1 LTTDRLAKVEQL
13 LHEAMQL
20 APSKRAAFVAN
31 INDADV
37 RAEVSSLLAAEGE
50 QGKSTINDVIGE
62 AAQVALDEPFAGHV
76 LGHFRVVRQIGRGA
90 MGEVYLAE
98 DVKLGRRVALKLLP
112 MAFQQDS
119 ERVRRFEREARAAA
133 ALNHPNILTVHE
145 VGEWEGRSFIATEFV
160 EGETLAQRLSRG
172 PFSVAETA
180 RVGTQIAGAL
190 AAAHQA
196 RIIHRDLKPAN
207 IMVRAD
213 GTVKVLD
220 FGLARLSQR
229 DPESAT
235 AAETETMLTQPGA
248 VLGTPAYMAPE
259 QWQGKPAD
267 ARSDIYAFGC
277 LLYEMLTGRRVG
289 IPRLPVQS
297 RALEDIVSRCLESD
311 PADRWQSAADLG
323 HPLAKVQRAGTYWRE
338 IAIAAAAVIILALG
352 SVVWWQQRAQGK
364 PLTDKDVMVLADFR
378 NRTADPVFDGT
389 LRQALAIQLEQSP
402 FLKVMDEAQVRQNL
416 RFMGR
421 SPEERITNEIAHD
434 ICVREAAAATIDGS
448 IASLG
453 KSYVITIQ
461 AVTCQTGAT
470 LAREQAQAEDKEHV
484 LRAVGKAA
492 TAMRAKLG
500 ESLASI
506 QKLNRPLDQFTT
518 PSLEAL
524 QTYAMG
530 YTPQS
535 QGQFLAAIP
544 FFQRATELD
553 PNFAMAY
560 MGLSLAYSNAGDM
573 VRSNEYQRKAFALID
588 GVSEFERLFIS
599 ARYYWQATGEL
610 NKAIDFNR
618 LLARS
623 YPRFWGTHSWLSFIY
638 RSMGDFE
645 KSLEAA
651 QEAVRLEPR
660 VEPPYRN
667 LVSAY
672 TRLDRLG
679 EAKELLAKARAQQ
692 FDGPML
698 HQRLLEIAY
707 IDGDQAAVEREIQ
720 WYAGR
725 PEEYF
730 SFGRQAA
737 NAVALGQRRQARE
750 LYRRAADAALR
761 RGLSGVAAEFDEA
774 DALAESL
781 LGNCQMARRV
791 GRPPLALALCG
802 DAAQVEKLAGETSK
816 IFPNGTIWNAVQ
828 LPVIRAAIELSGAQP
843 AKAIELLASA
853 APYERAY
860 PELVYLR
867 GLAYLR
873 LHKSAEAAAEF
884 QKILDHKGANWGLVY
899 SLSYPG
905 LARAAAVSGDTP
917 KARKAYQDFLALW
930 KNADSDL
937 AVLAEAHKEFAALR

>member
-1 LTTDRLAKVEQL
+1 MTPDRLAKVEQL

-112 MAFQQDS
+112 MAFQQDG

-160 EGETLAQRLSRG
+160 EGETLAQSLSRG

-190 AAAHQA
+190 AAAHHA

-267 ARSDIYAFGC
+267 ARSDIYAFGG

-323 HPLAKVQRAGTYWRE
+323 HRLAQVQPARTYWRE
-338 IAIAAAAVIILALG
+338 IAIAAAVIILALG

-364 PLTDKDVMVLADFR
+364 PLTDKDVLVLADFS
-378 NRTADPVFDGT
+378 NTTGDPVFDGT

-402 FLKVMDEAQVRQNL
+402 FLKILDDQVMQQDL
-416 RFMGR
+416 RLMGR
-421 SPEERITNEIAHD
+421 PRGQPMTSQIAHD
-434 ICVREAAAATIDGS
+434 ICVREAAAATIEGS

-453 KSYVITIQ
+453 QSYVITLQ
-461 AVTCQTGAT
+461 AVMCPTGAT
-470 LAREQAQAEDKEHV
+470 LAREQAQAEDKERV
-484 LRAVGKAA
+484 LQAVGTAA

-518 PSLEAL
+518 ASLEAL

-530 YTPQS
+530 YASLS

-553 PNFAMAY
+553 PNFPMAY
-560 MGLSLAYSNAGDM
+560 SALSIAYNNAGDTA
-573 VRSNEYQRKAFALID
+573 RSSEYQRKAFALID
-588 GVSEFERLFIS
+588 RVSEFERLSIS
-599 ARYYWQATGEL
+599 ARYYWQATGEV
-610 NKAIDFNR
+610 NKAIDFYR
-618 LLARS
+618 LLAQS
-623 YPRFWGTHSWLSFIY
+623 YPRYWGGHSQLSLLY
-638 RSMGDFE
+638 RSMGEFE
-645 KSLEAA
+645 KALEEA
-651 QEAVRLEPR
+651 QEAVRLSPR
-660 VEPPYRN
+660 VEPAYRN

-672 TRLDRLG
+672 VRLDRFG
-679 EAKELLAKARAQQ
+679 EAREVLAKARAQQ
-692 FDGPML
+692 FDGPRL
-698 HQRLLEIAY
+698 HQRFLEIAY
-707 IDGDQAAVEREIQ
+707 VQSDQAAAEKEIQ
-720 WYAGR
+720 WYAGK
-725 PEEYF
+725 PEAYF
-730 SFGRQAA
+730 SFSEQAA
-737 NAVALGQRRQARE
+737 NAVALGQRRKASE
-750 LYRRAADAALR
+750 LYRRAAETALR
-761 RGLSGVAAEFDEA
+761 QGLRDAAAEFEEA
-774 DALAESL
+774 SALAESL
-781 LGNCQMARRV
+781 LRNCQMARRV

-802 DAAQVEKLAGETSK
+802 DAAAAEKLAGETSK
-816 IFPNGTIWNAVQ
+816 LFPNGTIWNAVQ
-828 LPVIRAAIELSGAQP
+828 LPAIRAAIELSRAQP

-860 PELVYLR
+860 PEVLYLR

-905 LARAAAVSGDTP
+905 LARAAALSGDTA